1 MNVTFDVF
9 DANPAAM
16 LFALVLTIRVLSM
29 CRHEGRKKNDSASV
43 RFPINVSP

>member
-16 LFALVLTIRVLSM
+16 LFALVLTIRVLSICAGM
-29 CRHEGRKKNDSASV
+29 KAGKKM
-43 RFPINVSP
+43 ILHL